1 MRIGL
6 FTDTYTPDI
15 NGVVTSIVTLKNAL
29 EAQGHNVFVITN
41 QPSILSTTYEDG
53 VLRLPGLELKFL
65 YGYVMS
71 SPLHIQA
78 MSVIEEMDLDV
89 LHVHSEFG
97 VGMFARL
104 VAKNLHLPLVSTYHT
119 TYEDYTH
126 YVNLLGLKSVDQL
139 SKKAIAKMSRM
150 FTKQAQ
156 VIISPSDKTKK
167 MLLGYDIRKE
177 IAVIPTG
184 LDLTRFATR
193 NEERIQEIRESYDL
207 GSQPTFVYIGRLAKE
222 KSIDVVID
230 AFAELLKRN
239 VEAKLLIVGGGPS
252 DKDLLHQAQKIGIQD
267 SVVFVGPVDAN
278 DVVNFYHVSDAF
290 ISASLTETQGLTYI
304 EALACG
310 LCVFARPDKP
320 LEGIIVD
327 GETGYLFESS
337 EEFAEK
343 AQHLLESDNVLLEQ
357 FKSNALQKASTFDSS
372 KFADRVLT
380 VYQRAIDT
388 YFGRYV
394 VTGIERVGEEVFI
407 DFESKDSDERM
418 VIDQYVFERRGIE
431 VGRELSRNELNEIED
446 DQAIYEAYQLAL
458 SRIGV
463 KDYTSFEMSEYL
475 HKKLELTQEQVDI
488 VIELLKR
495 RRFIDDDR
503 YFRDKVDYHR
513 EQMRGNQRI
522 VEDLR
527 KRGFEADRI
536 LSALEDEDY
545 DDYTERG
552 VRRAETFMKTLRD
565 GSSRQRESKLRQH
578 LQRQGYGFEVINDIV
593 GRLIKDEFDET
604 DEFESLKKVMEKST
618 ARYARKYDARETRN
632 RVVRHALS
640 RGYDYDM
647 IARVLEE
654 YENED

>member
-230 AFAELLKRN
+230 AFAALLKRN

-310 LCVFARPDKP
+310 LCVFARPDRP

-337 EEFAEK
+337 EEFADK
-343 AQHLLESDNVLLEQ
+343 AQHLLQSDKDLLEQ

-372 KFADRVLT
+372 KFADSVLT

-418 VIDQYVFERRGIE
+418 VIDQYVFDRRGIE
-431 VGRELSRNELNEIED
+431 VGRELSRNEF
-446 DQAIYEAYQLAL
+446 
-458 SRIGV
+458 
-463 KDYTSFEMSEYL
+463 K
-475 HKKLELTQEQVDI
+475 
-488 VIELLKR
+488 
-495 RRFIDDDR
+495 
-503 YFRDKVDYHR
+503 
-513 EQMRGNQRI
+513 
-522 VEDLR
+522 
-527 KRGFEADRI
+527 
-536 LSALEDEDY
+536 
-545 DDYTERG
+545 
-552 VRRAETFMKTLRD
+552 
-565 GSSRQRESKLRQH
+565 
-578 LQRQGYGFEVINDIV
+578 
-593 GRLIKDEFDET
+593 
-604 DEFESLKKVMEKST
+604 
-618 ARYARKYDARETRN
+618 
-632 RVVRHALS
+632 
-640 RGYDYDM
+640 
-647 IARVLEE
+647 
-654 YENED
+654 